1 MIDETSTANRND
13 TSSSPCWSF
22 SKKSTIQQTLDTSHH
37 ILIPSSDTHNHKPYQ
52 PYNTTHSSSYPH
64 LLNKTLLVLFKC
76 IEIIAIRI
84 LHPCQI
90 QQRPNHVP
98 GSLKHSRIRNKSS
111 KSRDTHTR
119 RKRFNN
125 KRTMYHHSND
135 LRERNRYRKT
145 SSYTKE
151 GFRSRNLSY
160 TPTRTSHQYT
170 ADIRLQPH

>member
-1 MIDETSTANRND
+1 MINETSTANRND
-13 TSSSPCWSF
+13 TSSSPCCSF
-22 SKKSTIQQTLDTSHH
+22 FYKDHDTVKLDTSHR
-37 ILIPSSDTHNHKPYQ
+37 IFIPSSDTHNHKPYQ
-52 PYNTTHSSSYPH
+52 PYNTIHSSSYAH

-90 QQRPNHVP
+90 QQRPNYVP

-111 KSRDTHTR
+111 KTWTHTR
-119 RKRFNN
+119 RKGFNN
-125 KRTMYHHSND
+125 KRTMYHHRND

-145 SSYTKE
+145 SSYTTE
-151 GFRSRNLSY
+151 RFRPRNLSY

-170 ADIRLQPH
+170 TDIRPQPH

>member
-1 MIDETSTANRND
+1 MRPAQRTGTTHPARPADHFQK
-13 TSSSPCWSF
+13 SPRYSKIRHF
-22 SKKSTIQQTLDTSHH
+22 SPHPHTIIRYPQSQTLSTLRYHT
-37 ILIPSSDTHNHKPYQ
+37 LIFIRSLTQ
-52 PYNTTHSSSYPH
+52 Q
-64 LLNKTLLVLFKC
+64 TLLVLFKC

-90 QQRPNHVP
+90 QQRPKLRARLIETFKD
-98 GSLKHSRIRNKSS
+98 SQQKF
-111 KSRDTHTR
+111 KSRDTHTG

-145 SSYTKE
+145 SSYTTE

-170 ADIRLQPH
+170 ADIRPQPH